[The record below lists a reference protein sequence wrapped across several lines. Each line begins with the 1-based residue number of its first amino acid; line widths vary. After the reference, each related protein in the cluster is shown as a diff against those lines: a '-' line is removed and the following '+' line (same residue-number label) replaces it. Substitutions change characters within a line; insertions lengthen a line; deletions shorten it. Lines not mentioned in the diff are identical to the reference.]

1 MGKDPHFG
9 GVKAVKGLQASGLM
23 NNDPRQ
29 TGPALLLVMN
39 CHDITTVKVLL
50 RHHANP
56 MITTIP
62 GGADPLTVAVA
73 TGWADITEALLDHGA
88 DPCIEESR
96 RRHVAKERGRAYP
109 RTIAE
114 IGRRAGLSE
123 ALVMRLECH
132 PSPQ

>member
-1 MGKDPHFG
+1 M
-9 GVKAVKGLQASGLM
+9 L
-23 NNDPRQ
+23 
-29 TGPALLLVMN
+29 ALLASLPLLV
-39 CHDITTVKVLL
+39 
-50 RHHANP
+50 A
-56 MITTIP
+56 
-62 GGADPLTVAVA
+62 ADPFTVAIAQGETRIVL
-73 TGWADITEALLDHGA
+73 ALLNHGA